1 MASIVTYGADQIFSS
16 EKGTYTVAI
25 DTNKNHRI
33 GWRYREDFRGWWRAY
48 QAWSREDEREYD
60 ISVIITN
67 GW

>member
-33 GWRYREDFRGWWRAY
+33 G
-48 QAWSREDEREYD
+48 
-60 ISVIITN
+60 
-67 GW
+67 